1 MSHSKVIDEIADELF
16 KEFFGTETNP
26 YYGKFINGD
35 VLTKELTDILYEL
48 AKKPI
53 DIDEEF
59 LDKFNSIGCTSFML
73 IPTQDKS
80 IKIAYDKEPTI

>member
-1 MSHSKVIDEIADELF
+1 MAHSKVIDDIVDELF
-16 KEFFGTETNP
+16 EEVFGTETNP
-26 YYGKFINGD
+26 YYSKFVNND
-35 VLTKELTDILYEL
+35 VLTKELTDVLYEL

-73 IPTQDKS
+73 IPTQDKP
-80 IKIAYDKEPTI
+80 IKIAYDKELTI